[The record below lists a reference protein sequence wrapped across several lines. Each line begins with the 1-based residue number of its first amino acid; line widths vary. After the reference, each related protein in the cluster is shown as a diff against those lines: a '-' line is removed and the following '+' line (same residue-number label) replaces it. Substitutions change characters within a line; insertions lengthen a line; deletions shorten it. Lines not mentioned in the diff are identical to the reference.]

1 MRFKSKGESI
11 PRVIDF
17 RASLQKHGGNA
28 SGGQEAGGRSSRHLR
43 SLSNN
48 VSISSYMQSKE
59 SLTRAVLDLEVA
71 LLAAEAIALLMEAAL
86 ELTAP
91 AWLDKAL
98 DAAAPVR
105 VLNTVDE
112 PMVERIVEPSDTM
125 VEMTGT
131 VVMADKA
138 GPVAPGTPPTPKIV
152 VAPVKVS
159 VVDPEVTTVL
169 KVEVVTAVAVV
180 PY

>member
-1 MRFKSKGESI
+1 M
-11 PRVIDF
+11 
-17 RASLQKHGGNA
+17 
-28 SGGQEAGGRSSRHLR
+28 
-43 SLSNN
+43 
-48 VSISSYMQSKE
+48 
-59 SLTRAVLDLEVA
+59 VA
-71 LLAAEAIALLMEAAL
+71 LVRAEPIALLMEAAL
-86 ELTAP
+86 ELTTP

-105 VLNTVDE
+105 VLNTVDD
-112 PMVERIVEPSDTM
+112 PIVERIVEPSDTM

-131 VVMADKA
+131 VVTADRA